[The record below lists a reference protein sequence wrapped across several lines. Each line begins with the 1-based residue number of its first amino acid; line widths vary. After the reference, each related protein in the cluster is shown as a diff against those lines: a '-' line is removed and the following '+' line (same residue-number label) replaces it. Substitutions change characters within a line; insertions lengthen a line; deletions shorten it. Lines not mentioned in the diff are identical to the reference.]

1 MTENKKMPEELEE
14 EKQKLIK
21 KMRKIAKGQ
30 EWGWNERNHK
40 GYFRKNSNSIRIY

>member
-30 EWGWNERNHK
+30 E
-40 GYFRKNSNSIRIY
+40 